1 MISIDELARTIPVSP
16 PMENKNTNPVV
27 HIIVGDISRLLPCSV
42 AIHLKILTP
51 VGMAII
57 MVAVVK

>member
-1 MISIDELARTIPVSP
+1 MSIEELERIIPVSP
-16 PMENKNTNPVV
+16 PMVKRKIKPRT
-27 HIIVGDISRLLPCSV
+27 HIIEGDIIGILFCRV
-42 AIHLKILTP
+42 AIQLNTFTP

>member
-1 MISIDELARTIPVSP
+1 LARTIPVSP
-16 PMENKNTNPVV
+16 PIENRKTNPIA
-27 HIIVGDISRLLPCSV
+27 HIKVGENTKFLSCKV

-57 MVAVVK
+57 IVAVVK